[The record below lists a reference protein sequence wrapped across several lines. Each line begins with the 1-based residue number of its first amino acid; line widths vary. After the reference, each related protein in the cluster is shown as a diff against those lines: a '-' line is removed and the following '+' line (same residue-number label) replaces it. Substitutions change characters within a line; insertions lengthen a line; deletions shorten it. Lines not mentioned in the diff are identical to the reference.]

1 MYNPVS
7 VFKNS
12 HLLKNVKNHYEEDLW
27 KPLEDDL
34 ISAADNSCGWTKG
47 TPKHKITWWWNKD
60 VDQPIKQRR
69 QLRKEW
75 KKGGCK

>member
-12 HLLKNVKNHYEEDLW
+12 HLLKNVKNHYVEDLW

-34 ISAADNSCGWTKG
+34 ISAADKSCGWTKE
-47 TPKHKITWWWNKD
+47 TPKHKITWWWKD
-60 VDQPIKQRR
+60 VDQPIKQ
-69 QLRKEW
+69 K
-75 KKGGCK
+75 

>member
-12 HLLKNVKNHYEEDLW
+12 HLLKNVKNHYVEDLW

-34 ISAADNSCGWTKG
+34 ISAADKSCGWTKE
-47 TPKHKITWWWNKD
+47 TPKNKITWWWNKD
-60 VDQPIKQRR
+60 VDQPIKQ
-69 QLRKEW
+69 K
-75 KKGGCK
+75 